1 MELEKQCPI
10 CHKWHMLE
18 LSNWQSR
25 KLYEYNRGNGL
36 IQEIFPE
43 LSRVEREFIKSG
55 FCPECQAVL
64 FYNETEAGEIK
75 PVKD

>member
-10 CHKWHMLE
+10 CHKWYMLE
-18 LSNWQSR
+18 LSNEQSR

-43 LSRVEREFIKSG
+43 LSKVEREFIKSG
-55 FCPECQAVL
+55 FCPECQAML
-64 FYNETEAGEIK
+64 FYNEMEAGGIK